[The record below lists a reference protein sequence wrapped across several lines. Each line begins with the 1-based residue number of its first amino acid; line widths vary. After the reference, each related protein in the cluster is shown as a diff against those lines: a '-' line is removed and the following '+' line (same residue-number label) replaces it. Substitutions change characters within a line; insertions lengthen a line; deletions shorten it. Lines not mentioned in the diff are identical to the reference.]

1 MKKVRQREKN
11 FDIENFV
18 RFRVKEMNLKFL
30 LIEKCV
36 ISSILLQQFLLY
48 GACDQF
54 GLCIKRKYNDP
65 NYNETKKDIMIGI
78 YVDFTNFDSIFD
90 FERYLKYD
98 LYYRKPAEETLNM
111 NLNILLYTYSQSCD
125 NRTTELFLDILLNSS
140 LNDRKSFKI
149 VSIIAFLNSKEL
161 KQLAN
166 VMSPYSIPIIAYLIW
181 DNSVIKHVQSIH
193 DYYKNVLIIPV
204 NYKGKTEF
212 LIEFFKKTRTD
223 ILTILYNIED
233 NNQGEVY
240 EMIRTFNQN
249 SICVN
254 TYNIKHLKKEKI
266 YHKLETERKYSH
278 TFLVINKEYDIL
290 ETLLGALSDESY
302 RKIMVIYN
310 IHDDDGFYGGFRKM
324 SFYDRVIDAKTDI
337 ISFFTVDLWPWR
349 NQGNI
354 IEGIMKWIVFFENT
368 TEQMSVYWNSDQNSS
383 KGDRNLPEKY
393 LKDSILPYW
402 NHSIVSK
409 RFAPLYVF
417 HISICLYMFIICL
430 YMSFIFGKTMNH

>member
-11 FDIENFV
+11 FEIENFV

-36 ISSILLQQFLLY
+36 ISSILLQQLLLY

-65 NYNETKKDIMIGI
+65 NYNETKKDVMIGI

-181 DNSVIKHVQSIH
+181 DNSVIKHVQSVH

-212 LIEFFKKTRTD
+212 LTEFFKKTRTD

-266 YHKLETERKYSH
+266 YYKLETER
-278 TFLVINKEYDIL
+278 
-290 ETLLGALSDESY
+290 
-302 RKIMVIYN
+302 N
-310 IHDDDGFYGGFRKM
+310 IHIHF
-324 SFYDRVIDAKTDI
+324 
-337 ISFFTVDLWPWR
+337 W
-349 NQGNI
+349 
-354 IEGIMKWIVFFENT
+354 
-368 TEQMSVYWNSDQNSS
+368 
-383 KGDRNLPEKY
+383 
-393 LKDSILPYW
+393 
-402 NHSIVSK
+402 
-409 RFAPLYVF
+409 
-417 HISICLYMFIICL
+417 
-430 YMSFIFGKTMNH
+430 